1 MKKRLLATF
10 LWFLTG
16 WYAGAVLTEVVSASF
31 GLAPIIGAAAA
42 AIVFADPLHAIW
54 GGRVKAPVSTL
65 EAMPEPA

>member
-16 WYAGAVLTEVVSASF
+16 WYVGAVLTELVSASF
-31 GLAPIIGAAAA
+31 GFAPIIGAAAA
-42 AIVFADPLHAIW
+42 ALVFADPLHVIW
-54 GGRVKAPVSTL
+54 KGRAKGPASVR

>member
-16 WYAGAVLTEVVSASF
+16 WYAGAVLTEIVSASF

-42 AIVFADPLHAIW
+42 AFVFADPLHAIW
-54 GGRVKAPVSTL
+54 AGRVEAPASTH

>member
-1 MKKRLLATF
+1 MKKRVLATF

-16 WYAGAVLTEVVSASF
+16 WYAGAVLTELVSASF

-42 AIVFADPLHAIW
+42 AFVFADPLHVIW
-54 GGRVKAPVSTL
+54 KGRVKRPASIH

>member
-16 WYAGAVLTEVVSASF
+16 WYAGAVLTELVSASF

-42 AIVFADPLHAIW
+42 AFVFADPLHAIW
-54 GGRVKAPVSTL
+54 GSRVKAPASTH
-65 EAMPEPA
+65 EGVPEPA